1 MTGLISSAERFARVR
16 HEGQFRKGKAQ
27 EPYTIHLEE
36 VAALVERWSGS
47 ERAIAAA
54 WLHDTVEDCPPT
66 SVAELEALF
75 GKEIAGIVAE
85 LTDDKS
91 LPKAE
96 RKKQQILNA
105 PKKSNEASLVKL
117 ADKTSNIRAIA
128 NSPPDGWSLERRLE
142 YIGWANT
149 VVGHLPLLPKEGF
162 AEFLRRCDQA
172 ELNAYDD
179 LGTVRQAQ
187 NASLR
192 LLERRA
198 KRLGAN
204 ESEIRRFMLEF
215 LDGAF

>member
-1 MTGLISSAERFARVR
+1 MISGLVLKYLNGECFVIRRGYETTLPVSSSFCLTV
-16 HEGQFRKGKAQ
+16 
-27 EPYTIHLEE
+27 P

-105 PKKSNEASLVKL
+105 SKKSNEASLVKL
-117 ADKTSNIRAIA
+117 ADKTSNIGAIA
-128 NSPPDGWSLERRLE
+128 Q
-142 YIGWANT
+142 
-149 VVGHLPLLPKEGF
+149 F
-162 AEFLRRCDQA
+162 A
-172 ELNAYDD
+172 
-179 LGTVRQAQ
+179 T
-187 NASLR
+187 
-192 LLERRA
+192 
-198 KRLGAN
+198 
-204 ESEIRRFMLEF
+204 
-215 LDGAF
+215 